1 MQIVLVSDGLQWSK
15 TIRVTKDMTGKD
27 LLSSVRERVKAE
39 GVKIPPVELQN
50 LSLHLPAAA
59 GTWIEEKKKLGKYKL
74 ADGVRFASFM
84 IASRAPKGRDRAEGE
99 CEGERR

>member
-1 MQIVLVSDGLQWSK
+1 MQVQIVLVSDGLQWSK
-15 TIRVTKDMTGKD
+15 TIRVTKDTTGKD

-59 GTWIEEKKKLGKYKL
+59 GTWIDEKKKLGKYKL
-74 ADGVRFASFM
+74 AEGVRFVSQFCLT
-84 IASRAPKGRDRAEGE
+84 RA
-99 CEGERR
+99 